1 MKRLTKS
8 QRRRLYRIL
17 VSAVLWLGLRIYEPE
32 GLWGLLYLAPYLMVG
47 YDVLWSAVRNIL
59 HGQIFDENFLM
70 CVATIGAFGCGEYP
84 EGVMVMVLYQLGELF
99 QSVAVGRS
107 RESISAMMDL
117 CPDEARVLLDG
128 KTQVVDPTEVEVG
141 QTIEIRPGER
151 MPLDG
156 VVLSG
161 ESAMDASPLTGESVP
176 RPLSPGE
183 AVYGGCV
190 NLSGVIT
197 VTVTKPA
204 EESSA
209 ARILEMMESAT
220 EKKAKTEQF
229 ITRFARVYTPLVC
242 ILALLLAVVP
252 SLVTGNWS
260 QWVYRAMTFLVISCP
275 CALVISVPLT
285 FFGGIGSASKS
296 GILVRSGS
304 DLEKLADTRVMVFDK
319 TGTLTQGRFSVTE
332 LRPQGIS
339 EAELLEKAAYAESAS
354 SHPIAR
360 SVLEAYGKE
369 IQSERISTQS
379 EQAGHGVAAVVDGKE
394 LLAGSRKY
402 LLEHGVTGV
411 PAQTSGT
418 TVFVA
423 EDGVYQGAVLCADQP
438 KPEAREALRALR
450 NRGVRKL
457 VMLTGDDYAVAQRI
471 ASQLELDAAHGN
483 LLPEDKLTQTETL
496 LEEKPGGFLAFVGD
510 GINDAPVLRR
520 SDLGIA
526 MGAMGSDAAIEAADV
541 VLMDDDLR
549 NLPRA
554 MAIARKTRTIAK
566 ENIVFALGIKAVVL
580 LLGAVGIANMWMAVF
595 ADVGVAVLAILN
607 ACRLM
612 WRGRSA

>member
-17 VSAVLWLGLRIYEPE
+17 ASAALWLGLRIFDPE
-32 GLWGLLYLAPYLMVG
+32 GLWGLLYLAPYLLAG

-107 RESISAMMDL
+107 RESIAAMMDL
-117 CPDEARVLLDG
+117 CPDEARVLRDSG
-128 KTQVVDPTEVEVG
+128 AEVVDPSEVEIG
-141 QTIEIRPGER
+141 ETIEVHPGER

-161 ESAMDASPLTGESVP
+161 ESSMDASPLTGESVP
-176 RPLSPGE
+176 RALVPGE
-183 AVYGGCV
+183 AVFSGCV

-197 VTVTKPA
+197 VEVAKIA

-220 EKKAKTEQF
+220 EKKAKAERF
-229 ITRFARVYTPLVC
+229 ITRFAKVYTPLVC
-242 ILALLLAVVP
+242 VLALLLAVVP
-252 SLVTGNWS
+252 SIVTGDWGE
-260 QWVYRAMTFLVISCP
+260 WVYRAMTFLVISCP

-285 FFGGIGSASKS
+285 FFGGVGQASRS

-304 DLEKLADTRVMVFDK
+304 DLERLADTRVMVFDK
-319 TGTLTQGRFSVTE
+319 TGTLTQGRFQVEKLEPVGVTE
-332 LRPQGIS
+332 VQ
-339 EAELLEKAAYAESAS
+339 LLELAAYAESAS
-354 SHPIAR
+354 NHPIAQSILR
-360 SVLEAYGKE
+360 AYDAPIDESRVGA
-369 IQSERISTQS
+369 RS
-379 EQAGHGVAAVVDGKE
+379 EQAGHGVSAVVDGVE
-394 LLAGSRKY
+394 ILAGSRKY
-402 LLEHGVTGV
+402 LLEHGVAQV
-411 PAQTSGT
+411 PEQFGGT

-423 EDGVYQGAVLCADQP
+423 QDGKYIGTVSCADEP
-438 KPEAREALRALR
+438 KPEAKATLQELK
-450 NRGVRKL
+450 NCGVQKL
-457 VMLTGDDYAVAQRI
+457 VMLTGDNGAVAQRI
-471 ASQLELDAAHGN
+471 ASRLGLDAAKGD
-483 LLPEDKLTQTETL
+483 LLPEDKLHYTEQL
-496 LEEKPGGFLAFVGD
+496 LAEKQEGFLAFVGD

-549 NLPRA
+549 KLPKA
-554 MAIARKTRTIAK
+554 MAIARKTTGIARQ
-566 ENIVFALGIKAVVL
+566 NIVFALGIKGVTL
-580 LLGAVGIANMWMAVF
+580 LLGALGIANMWMAVF
-595 ADVGVAVLAILN
+595 ADVGVAVLCILN

-612 WRGRSA
+612 GKGK